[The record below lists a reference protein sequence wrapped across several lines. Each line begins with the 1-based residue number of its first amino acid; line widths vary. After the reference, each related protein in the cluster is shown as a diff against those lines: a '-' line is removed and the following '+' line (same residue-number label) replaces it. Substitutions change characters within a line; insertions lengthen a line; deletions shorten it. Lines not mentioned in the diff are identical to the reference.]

1 MARTFRKNV
10 IELRNQIIAENSS
23 QEIIKHPER
32 VWESGGNVFAD
43 CLRLIWRCIPG
54 AQRRHKRGS
63 VGLPCEIG
71 QARTGTADE
80 GMVNCGDAE

>member
-43 CLRLIWRCIPG
+43 CPRLIWGGASRERSGGISAGLWDYPARLGRPG
-54 AQRRHKRGS
+54 QAQRMKGW
-63 VGLPCEIG
+63 
-71 QARTGTADE
+71 
-80 GMVNCGDAE
+80 